1 MDSLYASVRIHQ
13 PVDNAIITHMAKVR
27 LQYTCDKSGLKYFM
41 EWNMKPE
48 NIEAVNAQKLL
59 SSPCEVCG
67 GRHVLYVVEGK
78 KK

>member
-1 MDSLYASVRIHQ
+1 
-13 PVDNAIITHMAKVR
+13 
-27 LQYTCDKSGLKYFM
+27 M